1 MTVATLASSVAQTV
15 GGAPAEDALVQGTAD
30 WDLHLPATTVDS
42 KDADTPDAW
51 VPRDP
56 RIQRLTGRHP
66 LNCEPPMDV
75 LMASGFITPPAIHYV
90 RNHGAVPKL
99 SWSSHKITLNG
110 LVEKELSISMD
121 ELVAMPSVTI
131 PVTLVCAGN
140 RRKEENMLKKSIGF
154 NWGPCAVSTS
164 HWTGVRL
171 GDLLRAAGVKQGGAY
186 VSFRGPTGELP
197 KGDDGSYGTSLAM
210 HYALDDANDVLIAY
224 KQNGRW
230 LTPDHGFPVRMII
243 PGFIGGRMVKWLAE
257 ITVTAAESDNFYH
270 FHDNRVMPP
279 HVDEELAKKEGWW
292 FKPDFIINE
301 LNINSAVSRPWHDE
315 VLPLGTNVTYP
326 MSGYAYTGGGRKII
340 RVEVSLDGGKLWR
353 QAEITRFEQPNPA
366 GKLWCWI
373 FWHFEVQTVEFARAA
388 EVLVR
393 AWDSSMNTQPAHIT
407 WNLMGMM
414 NNCHFRILVHKHVDD
429 QGNMGLRFQHPA
441 PVQPGALGTIGWR
454 EEENLARQG
463 LEAAA
468 AAAAPAAAVAAKPAA
483 AAAAGAAGMF
493 TMEEVEQHATE
504 ESCWFVHEGKVYDA
518 TPFLEEHPGGAESI
532 LISAGMDATDEFNSI
547 HSSKA
552 KGMLAQYYI
561 GELVTAEQK
570 AAAAAAAPK
579 GAVANGVVSITANGT
594 AAAVNGAAAAA
605 ANGSGELVA
614 LDPRKKIAF
623 KLAEKIELSH
633 NVRLFRFALQ
643 SPEHKFGLPV
653 GKHVFLYASIGG
665 ETVMRAYTP
674 TSQDKDLG
682 HFDLVIK
689 VYRANEHP
697 KFPEGGKMSQ
707 HLDSLAVGDSIEV
720 KGPVGHFVYEGRGK
734 FSLNRKPGFAKSIS
748 LIAGGTGIT
757 PCWQVIRTIT
767 DDPEDTTEVRLLLAN
782 QCEDDI
788 LLREQLE
795 GLAAAHPNFKLWY
808 TLDRAPEGW
817 AYSSGFINEDMLREH
832 LLPAGPEAIVAMCGP
847 PPMIKFACIPNLEK
861 LGYTEQQMITF

>member
-1 MTVATLASSVAQTV
+1 MTVAVVTTTVAQTV
-15 GGAPAEDALVQGTAD
+15 GGAPEEAALAPGTAD
-30 WDLHLPATTVDS
+30 WDRHVPAAAVDA

-66 LNCEPPMDV
+66 LNCEPPMDA
-75 LMASGFITPPAIHYV
+75 LMASGFITPPSLHYV

-99 SWSSHKITLNG
+99 AWGSHTVTVNG
-110 LVEKELSISMD
+110 LVAAPLKLTMD
-121 ELVAMPSVTI
+121 ELVSLPSVTL

-164 HWTGVRL
+164 YWTGVRL
-171 GDLLRAAGVKQGGAY
+171 GDLLRRAGVAPGAGH

-197 KGDDGSYGTSLAM
+197 KGDDGSYGTSLTL
-210 HYALDDANDVLIAY
+210 HYALDDANDVLVAY

-257 ITVTAAESDNFYH
+257 ISVTPGESANFYH

-315 VLPLGTNVTYP
+315 VLPLGTNAVYP
-326 MSGYAYTGGGRKII
+326 MQGYAYSGGGRKII
-340 RVEVSLDGGKLWR
+340 RVEVSLDGGLLWR
-353 QAEITRFEQPNPA
+353 QAEITRHETPTPA
-366 GKLWCWI
+366 GKHWCWI
-373 FWHFEVQTVEFARAA
+373 FWRFEVQTVEFARAS

-393 AWDSSMNTQPAHIT
+393 AWDSSMNTQPSHIT

-414 NNCHFRILVHKHVDD
+414 NNCHFRIKVHQHVDA

-441 PVQPGALGTIGWR
+441 PVQPGELGTLGWR
-454 EEENLARQG
+454 EEEALARAG
-463 LEAAA
+463 AEA
-468 AAAAPAAAVAAKPAA
+468 AAAAPAAAAAVAAKAA
-483 AAAAGAAGMF
+483 PPGGAALY
-493 TMEEVEQHATE
+493 TMEEVERHASE

-561 GELVTAEQK
+561 GDLVTPEQK
-570 AAAAAAAPK
+570 AAAVAAAAAKP
-579 GAVANGVVSITANGT
+579 AIAITANGSAPP
-594 AAAVNGAAAAA
+594 AAPAAAASAPA
-605 ANGSGELVA
+605 AGGELVA

-623 KLAEKIELSH
+623 KLAEVVALSH
-633 NVRLFRFALQ
+633 NVRRFRFALQ

-653 GKHVFLYASIGG
+653 GKHVFLYATIGG

-674 TSQDKDLG
+674 TSQDADLG
-682 HFDLVIK
+682 HFDLVVKI
-689 VYRANEHP
+689 YRANEHP
-697 KFPEGGKMSQ
+697 RFPEGGKMSQ
-707 HLDSLAVGDSIEV
+707 HLDSLSVGDAVEV
-720 KGPVGHFVYEGRGK
+720 KGPVGHFVYHGRGSY
-734 FSLNRKPGFAKSIS
+734 SLNRKPATARRIS

-767 DDPEDTTEVRLLLAN
+767 EDPEDETEVSLLYAN

-788 LLREQLE
+788 LLREELE
-795 GLAAAHPNFKLWY
+795 AAAAAHPNFKLWY
-808 TLDRAPEGW
+808 TLDRPPAGW
-817 AYSSGFINEDMLREH
+817 AYSAGFIDEAMVRER
-832 LLPAGPEAIVAMCGP
+832 LLPAGPGAIVAMCGP
-847 PPMIKFACIPNLEK
+847 PPMIKFACVPNLEK
-861 LGYTEQQMITF
+861 AGYSAEQMITF